1 MRHIIHI
8 ILSMLSLS
16 LWGQQ
21 LTHYT
26 QQPFN
31 QVLINPSFAGNA
43 ACAEMKS
50 VHRSQWV
57 GIEGAPQSTALAITG
72 RMGKPSKDKLSVFH
86 GFALKFENDRFGPF
100 QHNRFHAAYA
110 IHLPFKNE
118 HFLSF
123 GTYFGVDN
131 ITFDNSNL
139 NPLYSDPA
147 VQNSRYSFMAPDF
160 VFGSKYNTK
169 RMFFALALQNFVPL
183 DYPIGTQSRKVFHA
197 NFSSGA
203 QFDLGKSEWT
213 FSPMINVRMALRTP
227 IAMDFYSVFAL
238 RQDIYLGAGFRN
250 QEALL
255 LMMRFKVLGRFK
267 VGYSFD
273 WILNSLR
280 GGMGHTHEISLTIS
294 ACKERK
300 KGATICPVFE

>member
-1 MRHIIHI
+1 MKPWLYIA
-8 ILSMLSLS
+8 LCLGNFSAL
-16 LWGQQ
+16 GQQ

-31 QVLINPSFAGNA
+31 QILINPAFAGNS
-43 ACAEMKS
+43 ACTEMRS
-50 VHRSQWV
+50 VHRAQWV

-72 RMGKPSKDKLSVFH
+72 RIGKPSGDFLQVFH

-100 QHNRFHAAYA
+100 QHNRLHGAYA
-110 IHLPFKNE
+110 IHLPFRNE

-160 VFGSKYNTK
+160 VFGTKYNTK
-169 RMFFALALQNFVPL
+169 RLFFALTLQNFVPL
-183 DYPIGTQSRKVFHA
+183 DYPIGAQSKKIFHA
-197 NFSSGA
+197 NFSTAA

-213 FSPMINVRMALRTP
+213 FSPMMNIRIALRTP
-227 IAMDFYSVFAL
+227 LALDFYSVFTY
-238 RQDIYLGAGFRN
+238 RQDLYLGVGFRN
-250 QEALL
+250 QESLL
-255 LMMRFKVLGRFK
+255 LMARFKVFGRFK

-280 GGMGHTHEISLTIS
+280 GGMGHTHEISLFIS
-294 ACKERK
+294 ACKERR
-300 KGATICPVFE
+300 KGATICPIFE